1 MSIES
6 YIRALPKY
14 ETHLLLEGAVPSQT
28 LVSIAEQTDIPSIY
42 KKPKIYKEWV
52 TLLSQPDFNRLDEIV
67 NETASWLR
75 HPEDIARVVY
85 EVGVSLTKQNVKYAE
100 ITTIP
105 AIYTDLGMSFQDF
118 MDAINDGADRVR
130 RGWGVEIKW
139 ILAIP
144 RDRPRKSDDIARWAT
159 SVTASRGNVVAMALV
174 GREDSQPIAQFKK
187 AFTTVEKRDVARVTH
202 LMSWQSSDSFQEVI
216 DTINPSRVTDTWGLL
231 QNEQALRYVI
241 EQHIPVIV
249 TPTRELRLGR
259 IKNLSE
265 YPLQQLL
272 EQGVLVTIGAGM
284 SRFYGTSLVDEYL
297 RLNQAGIASP
307 EVIEQL
313 IRNAISAAIVE
324 PQKRASMVASFSA
337 DVEKLRA
344 EHL

>member
-14 ETHLLLEGAVPSQT
+14 ELHLELEGAIPGQT
-28 LVSIAEQTDIPSIY
+28 LVSIAEQTDIPSTY
-42 KKPKIYKEWV
+42 KKPKIYREWV
-52 TLLSQPDFNRLDEIV
+52 ALLTQPDFNRLDEIV
-67 NETASWLR
+67 NETAAWLR

-85 EVGVSLTKQNVKYAE
+85 DVGVALSKQNVKYAE

-118 MDAINDGADRVR
+118 MDAINDGADRLR

-174 GREDSQPIAQFKK
+174 GREDSQPVAQFKK
-187 AFTTVEKRDVARVTH
+187 AFSTVEKRDVARVTH
-202 LMSWQSSDSFQEVI
+202 LLSWQSTDTFQEVI
-216 DTINPSRVTDTWGLL
+216 DTINPNRVTDTWGLL
-231 QNEQALRYVI
+231 QNEQALNYLV
-241 EQHIPVIV
+241 ENHIPVVV

-259 IKNLSE
+259 IKSLSD
-265 YPLQQLL
+265 YPLGQLL
-272 EQGVLVTIGAGM
+272 ERGVMVTIGSGM
-284 SRFYGTSLVDEYL
+284 LRFYATSLEDEYVN
-297 RLNQAGIASP
+297 LNRAGIASP

-313 IRNAISAAIVE
+313 IRNAISGAFAE
-324 PQKRASMVASFSA
+324 PQKRAAMAASFSA